1 MFRFLYVLSFMAL
14 YLIYSVPNLVKMK
27 NISGSLPVE
36 EKDRKR
42 HAMAKRWARGIIKRT
57 GTAVEVTGEGNIPDG
72 PVLFIS
78 NHEGDFD
85 IPVLLGYVDKPF
97 GFMSKIEVKKV
108 PIISGWM
115 DVLNCVFVD
124 RKNKRQSVLSLREC
138 TAKLKDGHSLVIFP
152 EGTRNKGRG
161 IGEFKTGASRIALDA
176 GVPVVPIH
184 ISGTADIYENQK
196 RGLKPASVSINILPA
211 LQLIDYQG
219 KTPRDMA
226 DFLKEII
233 ESGRINK
240 AS

>member
-1 MFRFLYVLSFMAL
+1 MLRFGYVLSFMIL
-14 YLIYSVPNLVKMK
+14 YLIYSVPNLIKMK
-27 NISGSLPVE
+27 KIRFSLPVE
-36 EKDRKR
+36 EVDRKR
-42 HAMAKRWARGIIKRT
+42 QAMAKRWAKGIIERT
-57 GTAVEVTGEGNIPDG
+57 GTAVHLRGETNIPAG

-115 DVLNCVFVD
+115 DVMNCVFVD

-138 TAKLKDGHSLVIFP
+138 IAKLKKGHSLVVFP
-152 EGTRNKGRG
+152 EGTRNKGKG
-161 IGEFKTGASRIALDA
+161 IAEFKTGAFRIALEA

-184 ISGTADIYENQK
+184 ISGTADIFENQK
-196 RGLKPASVSINILPA
+196 RGLKPASVSVTILPA
-211 LQLIDYQG
+211 IPFSEYED
-219 KTPRDMA
+219 KSPREMA
-226 DFLKEII
+226 QFILEII
-233 ESGRINK
+233 ENSNLNI

>member
-1 MFRFLYVLSFMAL
+1 MIRFIYVLSFMAL
-14 YLIYSVPNLVKMK
+14 YLIYSVPNLIRMK
-27 NISGSLPVE
+27 KIGGPLPVE

-42 HAMAKRWARGIIKRT
+42 HAMAKRWAKGIIKRT
-57 GTAVEVTGEGNIPDG
+57 GTSVAVSGEAYIPDG
-72 PVLFIS
+72 PVLFVS

-85 IPVLLGYVDKPF
+85 IPVLLGYIGKPF

-138 TAKLKDGHSLVIFP
+138 IAKLKDGHSLVVFP
-152 EGTRNKGRG
+152 EGTRSKGRG
-161 IGEFKTGASRIALDA
+161 IADFKTGAFRIALEA

-184 ISGTADIYENQK
+184 ITGTADIYENQK
-196 RGLKPASVSINILPA
+196 RGLKPASVKIDVLPA
-211 LQLIDYQG
+211 VPLSEYQG
-219 KTPRDMA
+219 MTPREMA
-226 DFLKEII
+226 DFVKGII
-233 ESGRINK
+233 ENSKLNK